1 MPGSTRVSGRSAPR
15 ASRPQEKV
23 MNIAQYFKDA
33 RAELGKVSWPSR
45 QQVLEGTQAVLIFV
59 VALTVIVW
67 VMDLLFTNGINAALG
82 LR

>member
-1 MPGSTRVSGRSAPR
+1 
-15 ASRPQEKV
+15 

-33 RAELGKVSWPSR
+33 RAELSKVSWPSR
-45 QQVLEGTQAVLIFV
+45 QQVLEGTQAVVLFV

-67 VMDLLFTNGINAALG
+67 VMDLLFTSGINAALG